1 MKHVMMNLGM
11 ESKYDFFESK
21 LKEKNYN
28 VIRTSAH
35 TPQEIIKAGH
45 GCEIAVAGAED
56 QWTKET
62 FEGLKDSLRLIV
74 RFGVGLDNIDID
86 AASEYGVQ
94 VANSAGANKES
105 VAELAVALML
115 SCTRRIVW
123 LENKLKSGSWTGLP
137 RSRQFTGKTVGLVGF
152 GAIAKCVARMVRG
165 FNCKILAYDIFQDTA
180 SAKELGVVF
189 CTLDQLLAKSDFV
202 SLHIPLNPQTYRL
215 ASANFFKKMK
225 STAILINTSR
235 GGVVNEDDLYEALI
249 SGEIKAAGLDVFD
262 KEPPD
267 PDNKLF
273 ILENIIVTP
282 HVASATEEAAGN
294 IADMCLQN
302 IETYISSGIPKICVN
317 SKSL

>member
-1 MKHVMMNLGM
+1 MKRVMMNLGT
-11 ESKYDFFESK
+11 ESKYDFFEAR

-28 VIRTSAH
+28 VIRTSAY

-45 GCEIAVAGAED
+45 GCEIAVIGAED

-62 FEGLKDSLRLIV
+62 FAGLKDFLKLIV
-74 RFGVGLDNIDID
+74 RFGVGLDNIDINS
-86 AASEYGVQ
+86 ATENGVM

-115 SCTRRIVW
+115 SCTRRIAW
-123 LENKLKSGSWTGLP
+123 LENKLRSGTWKGLP

-152 GAIAKCVARMVRG
+152 GAIAKCVARMVKG

-180 SAKELGVVF
+180 SAKELGVAF
-189 CTLDQLLAKSDFV
+189 CTLDELLEKSDFV
-202 SLHIPLNPQTYRL
+202 SLHIPFNPQTYRL
-215 ASANFFKKMK
+215 AAADFFKKMK
-225 STAILINTSR
+225 NTAILINTSR
-235 GGVVNEDDLYEALI
+235 GGVVNEDDLYDALV

-267 PDNKLF
+267 LDNKLF
-273 ILENIIVTP
+273 MLENIIITP

-294 IADMCLQN
+294 IADICLQN
-302 IETYISSGIPKICVN
+302 IESYIDTGIPKIYVN
-317 SKSL
+317 RK